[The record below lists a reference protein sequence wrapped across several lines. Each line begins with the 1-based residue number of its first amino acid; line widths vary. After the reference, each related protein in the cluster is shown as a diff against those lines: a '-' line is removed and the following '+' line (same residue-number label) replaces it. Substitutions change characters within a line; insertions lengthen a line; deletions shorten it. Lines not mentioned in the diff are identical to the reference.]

1 MRSKMFRFAFMKSSP
16 IVVSYLFLG
25 IAAGVLLV
33 GRGYAP
39 YWPSIAALLIYG
51 GSMQIAMV
59 PMLSA
64 GMPLWMLAL
73 MTLLINGRYL
83 FYGISFVDSFR
94 KMGWRYPYM
103 VLSITDETYSV
114 QCALDCPKEFN
125 EHNTRILIQIICH
138 SSWIIGNTLGGIL
151 GSALPFDLSGIE
163 FTATA
168 LFVVIA
174 VDQWMQLKSHIPAVI
189 GLVTGVGFF
198 ILLGPDNF
206 ILPALCC
213 SVLALVVMKDR
224 VRSKMGGESH
234 E

>member
-1 MRSKMFRFAFMKSSP
+1 MQAKMLRFAFAKAVP

-33 GRGYAP
+33 SAGYAP
-39 YWPSIAALLIYG
+39 YWAPLAALTIYG

-83 FYGISFVDSFR
+83 FYGISFIETFR
-94 KMGWRYPYM
+94 GMGWRYPYM
-103 VLSITDETYSV
+103 VLSVTDETYSL
-114 QCALDCPKEFN
+114 QCALQCPKDLDEKK
-125 EHNTRILIQIICH
+125 TRFYIQIICH
-138 SSWIIGNTLGGIL
+138 LSWIIGCTLGAVL
-151 GSALPFDLSGIE
+151 GSALPFDLRGIE

-174 VDQWMQLKSHIPAVI
+174 VDQWRQLPSHIPAVT
-189 GLVTGVGFF
+189 GLLAAVGFYL
-198 ILLGPDNF
+198 LLGPDRF
-206 ILPALCC
+206 ILPALCV
-213 SVLALVVMKDR
+213 SVFVLILLRAR
-224 VRSKMGGESH
+224 VNGKLRREQP
-234 E
+234 

>member
-1 MRSKMFRFAFMKSSP
+1 MRSKMLRFAFLQASP
-16 IVVSYLFLG
+16 IVVSYIFLG

-33 GRGYAP
+33 GAGFEP
-39 YWPSIAALLIYG
+39 YLASLSALIIYG

-64 GMPLWMLAL
+64 GMPIWLIAV

-83 FYGISFVDSFR
+83 FYGISFVDSFP

-103 VLSITDETYSV
+103 VFSVTDDTYSL
-114 QCALDCPKEFN
+114 QCALKCPKEFN
-125 EHNTRILIQIICH
+125 EHNTRLLIQVICQL
-138 SSWIIGNTLGGIL
+138 SWIIGNTVGALL

-174 VDQWMQLKSHIPAVI
+174 VDQWMHSKCHIPAMV
-189 GLVTGVGFF
+189 GLIFGAGFL
-198 ILLGPDNF
+198 ILFGADKF
-206 ILPALCC
+206 ILPALSC
-213 SVLALVVMKDR
+213 SVLVLILARKRIVGRREADN
-224 VRSKMGGESH
+224 E
-234 E
+234 

>member
-1 MRSKMFRFAFMKSSP
+1 MRSKLFRFAFAKAVP

-25 IAAGVLLV
+25 LAAGVLLAQA
-33 GRGYAP
+33 GYAP
-39 YWPSIAALLIYG
+39 YWATISALLIYG

-83 FYGISFVDSFR
+83 FYGISFIETFR
-94 KMGWRYPYM
+94 GMGWRYPYM
-103 VLSITDETYSV
+103 VLSVTDETYSL
-114 QCALDCPKEFN
+114 QCSLQCPDDLDEKKARFY
-125 EHNTRILIQIICH
+125 IQVICH
-138 SSWIIGNTLGGIL
+138 LSWIFGCTLGAVL

-174 VDQWMQLKSHIPAVI
+174 VDQWRQLRTHIPALT
-189 GLVTGVGFF
+189 GLIAAVVFYL
-198 ILLGPDNF
+198 LLGPDQF
-206 ILPALCC
+206 ILPALCV
-213 SVLALVVMKDR
+213 SVLVLILLRER
-224 VRSKMGGESH
+224 VNSKMRREQP
-234 E
+234 

>member
-1 MRSKMFRFAFMKSSP
+1 MRSKIFRFAFTQAIP

-33 GRGYAP
+33 SAGYAP
-39 YWPSIAALLIYG
+39 YWAPLSALTIYG

-64 GMPLWMLAL
+64 GMPLWLLAL

-83 FYGISFVDSFR
+83 FYGISFIAQFR

-103 VLSITDETYSV
+103 VLSITDETYSL
-114 QCALDCPKEFN
+114 QCALRCPAELDEN
-125 EHNTRILIQIICH
+125 RTRFYIQVICH
-138 SSWIIGNTLGGIL
+138 TSWIVGCTLGAFL
-151 GSALPFDLSGIE
+151 GSVLPFDMRGIE

-174 VDQWMQLKSHIPAVI
+174 VDQWSQMRSHIPAII
-189 GLVTGVGFF
+189 GMAAGAGFF
-198 ILLGPDNF
+198 IFLGPDRF
-206 ILPALCC
+206 ILPALCV
-213 SVLALVVMKDR
+213 SVLALILLRGR
-224 VRSKMGGESH
+224 VNSRMGENGH
-234 E
+234 A